1 MCWANLLPEASP
13 IGKHQEGIA
22 VTDRPLIGVI
32 CCKRRIGVD
41 AFQAVAERYL
51 DALIRF
57 AEVDAVL
64 IPALPEVQDVRRV
77 LRRLDGV
84 LLTGSPSNVEPRRYG
99 GDAPGVGPFDPGR
112 DSVAMALIAETRA
125 QDKPLMGICR
135 GFQEI
140 NVAYGGSLRP
150 DLGAPER
157 ELAHHAREGTDF
169 DGMFEHRHMV
179 DLTPGGPLDNAL
191 GGPRIEV
198 NSVHYQG
205 VDRLAPHLTVEAVSS
220 DGIVEAVRLD
230 DDKGKLL
237 AVQWHPE
244 WRAEVNPVSL
254 RLYRLFGQMARGANL
269 AEAARAGR
277 GG

>member
-1 MCWANLLPEASP
+1 M
-13 IGKHQEGIA
+13 
-22 VTDRPLIGVI
+22 TDRPLIGVI

-51 DALIRF
+51 DAVIRF

-64 IPALPEVQDVRRV
+64 IPSLPEIQDARRV

-84 LLTGSPSNVEPRRYG
+84 LLTGSPSNVEPGRYG
-99 GDAPGVGPFDPGR
+99 SSASGVGPFDPGR
-112 DSVAMALIAETRA
+112 DAVAMALIAESLA
-125 QDKPLMGICR
+125 QDKPLLGICR

-140 NVAYGGSLRP
+140 NVAFGGSLRP
-150 DLGAPER
+150 DLSAPGR
-157 ELAHHAREGTDF
+157 ALAHHAPEGTDF
-169 DGMFEHRHMV
+169 DGMFNYRHDV
-179 DLTPGGPLDNAL
+179 DLTPGGLLNSVL

-205 VDRLAPHLTVEAVSS
+205 VERLARDLTVEAVSS

-230 DDKGKLL
+230 DMNGKLL

-244 WRAEVNPVSL
+244 WHAEANPISL
-254 RLYRLFGQMARGANL
+254 NLYRLSGRMARGASL
-269 AEAARAGR
+269 AEAARADRAG
-277 GG
+277 